1 MVTISQFMWGYQQSF
16 RIVAEEEDWHTWL
29 AVLVPNIILVL
40 LIAGLAVGIYL
51 LARRH
56 R

>member
-1 MVTISQFMWGYQQSF
+1 MVTISQFMWGYQQRL
-16 RIVAEEEDWHTWL
+16 RIVAEEEDRHTWVR
-29 AVLVPNIILVL
+29 VLVPNILLVL
-40 LIAGLAVGIYL
+40 LIAGLAFWIYL